1 VKIRVP
7 SKRVCEKFHLT
18 YELKGAQKGVDVL
31 TKYYGVRR
39 MKIIL
44 DGKKVSRGYKAHYS
58 ENKAFFTK
66 TGLKKKTVLHEL
78 YHHLVYVNELEISER
93 LEEKEANSF
102 SREVLRMKID
112 T

>member
-1 VKIRVP
+1 MKIRVP
-7 SKRVCEKFHLT
+7 SKRVCEKFRLN

-58 ENKAFFTK
+58 E
-66 TGLKKKTVLHEL
+66 KKSFLHQ
-78 YHHLVYVNELEISER
+78 NR
-93 LEEKEANSF
+93 FEEKNRIA
-102 SREVLRMKID
+102 
-112 T
+112 